1 MEVRA
6 EMFGRLVRVLLI
18 CSLIAAVISAVENR
32 VAQLIVNG
40 VAICVLI
47 YAVIRLL
54 RRQELVWEIVIWPL
68 TVAVVSTVISLL
80 LGILGAG

>member
-1 MEVRA
+1 VRA

-18 CSLIAAVISAVENR
+18 CSLIAAVISAVGNR

-68 TVAVVSTVISLL
+68 TVAMFSTVISLL

>member
-1 MEVRA
+1 
-6 EMFGRLVRVLLI
+6 MFNRLVRVLLI
-18 CSLIAAVISAVENR
+18 CSLIAAAISAVGNR

-54 RRQELVWEIVIWPL
+54 RRQELMWEIVIWPL
-68 TVAVVSTVISLL
+68 TVAMFSTVISLL

>member
-1 MEVRA
+1 VGA

-18 CSLIAAVISAVENR
+18 CSLIAAAISAVGNR

>member
-1 MEVRA
+1 
-6 EMFGRLVRVLLI
+6 MFGRLVRVLLI
-18 CSLIAAVISAVENR
+18 CSLIAAAISAVGNR

>member
-1 MEVRA
+1 
-6 EMFGRLVRVLLI
+6 MFGRLVRVLLI
-18 CSLIAAVISAVENR
+18 CSLIAAVISAVGNR

-68 TVAVVSTVISLL
+68 TVAMFSTVISLL

>member
-1 MEVRA
+1 
-6 EMFGRLVRVLLI
+6 MFGKLVRVLLI
-18 CSLIAAVISAVENR
+18 CSLIAAVISAVGNR

-68 TVAVVSTVISLL
+68 TVAMFSTVISLL